1 MNNTNNTNNTNN
13 NNKRK
18 LHEVSGYRKGMSKTA
33 LWAGICAI
41 AGMFIGG
48 LALPIVALA
57 LGTIALAKKPDKHDK
72 YWAISSIVLAGISVM
87 WFLL

>member
-1 MNNTNNTNNTNN
+1 MNNTNN

-18 LHEVSGYRKGMSKTA
+18 LHEVAGYRKGMSKTA

-48 LALPIVALA
+48 LALPIVALV
-57 LGTIALAKKPDKHDK
+57 LGTIALTKKPTTHDK
-72 YWAISSIVLAGISVM
+72 YWAISSIVISGISVLS
-87 WFLL
+87 FLL